1 MDKEQN
7 ILDEWKIQIKLGFML
22 MVSDDNPF
30 KTEIIFPVFL

>member
-7 ILDEWKIQIKLGFML
+7 ILDAWKIQIKLGIML

-30 KTEIIFPVFL
+30 KTEIILPMFL